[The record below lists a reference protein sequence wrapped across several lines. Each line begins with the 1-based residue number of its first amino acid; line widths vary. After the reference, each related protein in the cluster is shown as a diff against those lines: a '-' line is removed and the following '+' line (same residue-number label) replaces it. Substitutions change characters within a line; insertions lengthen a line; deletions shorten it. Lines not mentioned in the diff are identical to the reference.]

1 MNRKQI
7 LVTGASRGIGKACA
21 IHFAKEGWHVFL
33 NCGKSI
39 SELQATA
46 DFITK
51 ETSGSCEILPGDV
64 GVPSEVGR
72 IFDQIEMSG
81 SGLDVLINNAGI
93 AWMGLLTDMSIEEW
107 NRMISTNLSSAFYCC
122 RAALPYMIHQKAG
135 RIINISSMW
144 GTVGASCEVAYS
156 ATKSGLNGLTRAL
169 AKELAPSN
177 IQVNAI
183 ACGVIDT
190 VMNDLLDAEEKG
202 ASQKKS
208 LPDVSGHQ
216 KKSRFSH
223 GDLQMP
229 LPILPGR
236 YWVWTEDISNSYS
249 QILSHFA

>member
-1 MNRKQI
+1 M
-7 LVTGASRGIGKACA
+7 
-21 IHFAKEGWHVFL
+21 
-33 NCGKSI
+33 
-39 SELQATA
+39 QATA

-190 VMNDLLDAEEKG
+190 VMNDLLDAEEK
-202 ASQKKS
+202 AALAEES

-223 GDLQMP
+223 GSLQMP

>member
-1 MNRKQI
+1 
-7 LVTGASRGIGKACA
+7 
-21 IHFAKEGWHVFL
+21 
-33 NCGKSI
+33 
-39 SELQATA
+39 
-46 DFITK
+46 
-51 ETSGSCEILPGDV
+51 
-64 GVPSEVGR
+64 
-72 IFDQIEMSG
+72 MSG

-183 ACGVIDT
+183 AV
-190 VMNDLLDAEEKG
+190 
-202 ASQKKS
+202 
-208 LPDVSGHQ
+208 VS
-216 KKSRFSH
+216 SI
-223 GDLQMP
+223 P
-229 LPILPGR
+229 
-236 YWVWTEDISNSYS
+236 
-249 QILSHFA
+249 

>member
-1 MNRKQI
+1 
-7 LVTGASRGIGKACA
+7 
-21 IHFAKEGWHVFL
+21 
-33 NCGKSI
+33 
-39 SELQATA
+39 
-46 DFITK
+46 
-51 ETSGSCEILPGDV
+51 
-64 GVPSEVGR
+64 
-72 IFDQIEMSG
+72 
-81 SGLDVLINNAGI
+81 
-93 AWMGLLTDMSIEEW
+93 MGLLTDMSIEEW

-190 VMNDLLDAEEKG
+190 VMNDLLDAEEKAALAEEIPAG
-202 ASQKKS
+202 R
-208 LPDVSGHQ
+208 SGHQ

-223 GDLQMP
+223 GSLQMP

-249 QILSHFA
+249 QILSHLA